1 MLNNPI
7 WRLNVL
13 STQYRLRLEAI
24 CERIVLHEEV
34 SLEDMIWAEKLAKA
48 NRSAAT
54 LLRQARRRAENP
66 NMQEGD
72 MDDFL
77 NQLDIGGTGSD
88 RFGISGFD
96 SVDDIVDFFSEGRDK
111 PEDWRQRD

>member
-1 MLNNPI
+1 M
-7 WRLNVL
+7 L

-24 CERIVLHEEV
+24 CDKIIKGETVELNE
-34 SLEDMIWAEKLAKA
+34 MIWAEKLSKA

-54 LLRQARRRAENP
+54 ILRQARRKSENP
-66 NMQEGD
+66 DMIEGG

-77 NQLDIGGTGSD
+77 NQLDIGGLGD
-88 RFGISGFD
+88 ERRGISGFG
-96 SVDDIVDFFSEGRDK
+96 SVDEIVDWFKQDK

>member
-1 MLNNPI
+1 M
-7 WRLNVL
+7 L

-24 CERIVLHEEV
+24 CDRIVNGEEV
-34 SLEDMIWAEKLAKA
+34 SLEDMIWAEKLSKA

-54 LLRQARRRAENP
+54 ILRQARRKAENP

-72 MDDFL
+72 LDDFL
-77 NQLDIGGTGSD
+77 NQLDFGGLGD
-88 RFGISGFD
+88 ERKGISGFS
-96 SVDDIVDFFSEGRDK
+96 SVDDIVDFFKEDK